1 MACAVDL
8 RIDMNKP
15 SLVGPLELPRELLGA
30 FTGEHSKEEPANI
43 THLPVVLVSDIL
55 SRISSPIDVAS
66 AVVAS
71 RTVWSVAQTT
81 SFRLK
86 LHSRPRRSLYGA
98 RGRATWAQTVIA
110 GIRRTMSTTEEL
122 DLSGCPISDIN
133 VGQLLFDLPNLECL
147 ILDDCQKLT
156 SYAVGVLSKSVM
168 TGLRAL
174 SLQRCL
180 RLGPSAGETLLTAT
194 TVGSSRLQTLLLS
207 HLERVGLLQDNLLP
221 ESTGRSI
228 SNYTKL
234 VKDVISNEPRSSLRI
249 LALTNC
255 RNIGPSQLTMIAEAC
270 PNLEIWMLGGSAHGL
285 YMKRNTEVNLD
296 TGPPA
301 LIQAAQLLPK
311 LRILEITFFSK
322 PVLDKVRA
330 QISPGVHV
338 WDYREKNSVA
348 AAANWVAH
356 LKGCGIP
363 MVGKARAVRDW
374 CDWYLEGTHTD
385 LPLDEESTVEYTG
398 ESCIDILHSCDILA
412 KDILL
417 ALKAGVN
424 CTGDRGKTPLH
435 FAAFWGDINR
445 VARLLF
451 IGASAGEM
459 KDCYGDTALIEAARS
474 GYAEVC
480 KLLLREGAD
489 VLTRSADGETPLYL
503 AAFHEYRAALEVMLA
518 HCLEKGI
525 DWQADHMYGSDIF
538 STSDDS
544 LLGFFASEDVLG
556 K

>member
-1 MACAVDL
+1 MACAIDF
-8 RIDMNKP
+8 RIDLNKS
-15 SLVGPLELPRELLGA
+15 SLVGPLELPRELLGE
-30 FTGEHSKEEPANI
+30 FTGEHSEEEPVNI
-43 THLPVVLVSDIL
+43 THLPAVLVSDIL
-55 SRISSPIDVAS
+55 SRIPSPIDVAF

-71 RTVWSVAQTT
+71 RIFWSVAQTT

-122 DLSGCPISDIN
+122 DLSECPISDIN
-133 VGQLLFDLPNLECL
+133 VGQLLFDLPNLERL
-147 ILDDCQKLT
+147 ILDDCQNLT
-156 SYAVGVLSKSVM
+156 SYAVGVLSKSGM

-207 HLERVGLLQDNLLP
+207 HLERVGLLQDTLLP

-234 VKDVISNEPRSSLRI
+234 VKDVASNEPRSSLRV
-249 LALTNC
+249 LALNNC
-255 RNIGPSQLTMIAEAC
+255 SNIGPSQLAMIAEAC

-285 YMKRNTEVNLD
+285 YMHGYTKVDLD
-296 TGPPA
+296 TGLPA
-301 LIQAAQLLPK
+301 LIQAAKRLPK

-338 WDYREKNSVA
+338 WDFRERNSVT
-348 AAANWVAH
+348 AAANLVAH
-356 LKGCGIP
+356 LKGCSIP
-363 MVGKARAVRDW
+363 MVGKGPAVKAW
-374 CDWYLEGTHTD
+374 CDWCTDGSHTD
-385 LPLDEESTVEYTG
+385 HPLDEESTVEYSG
-398 ESCIDILHSCDILA
+398 EGCIDMGCDILT

-424 CTGDRGKTPLH
+424 CTGPLEKTPLH
-435 FAAFWGDINR
+435 FAAYWGDTNR
-445 VARLLF
+445 VAKLLF
-451 IGASAGEM
+451 LGASAGDM
-459 KDCYGDTALIEAARS
+459 KESDGDTALIEAARS
-474 GYAEVC
+474 GYAEIC

-503 AAFHEYRAALEVMLA
+503 AAFYEHPAALEVMLA

-525 DWQADHMYGSDIF
+525 DWQADHMYVSEIF
-538 STSDDS
+538 TTSDDS
-544 LLGFFASEDVLG
+544 FLGFFASEDVLG